1 MHPEVRIMIRI
12 AIPNKGRLHDP
23 TVELLK
29 EAGLPVLEGGT
40 RKLFAKTND
49 PEITIL
55 FARAADI
62 PEYVQDGAADV
73 GVTGLDLISETGA
86 QVEMLLDMGFGRA
99 NLVLAVPEESNLTT
113 PQSLEGK
120 RIATEFPNI
129 TARYFKNLEVNVEII
144 KVSGACE
151 LTPHV
156 GVADA
161 IVDISSSGTTLATN
175 HLKMIDKVF
184 TSSVYLIANKK
195 TNADNCKVEQ
205 ISTSIESVIR
215 AKGKRYL
222 MMNVPEESL
231 EAVKQV
237 LPGLAG
243 PTVMKVE
250 SSQSILAVHAVIDAD
265 LIFSTVNKLKAVGAK
280 DILVVPIERLM
291 P

>member
-1 MHPEVRIMIRI
+1 MIRI

-23 TVELLK
+23 TVNLLK
-29 EAGLPVLEGGT
+29 EAGLPVLEGAT
-40 RKLFAKTND
+40 RKLYAKTTD

-86 QVEMLLDMGFGRA
+86 NVEVMLDLKFGGA
-99 NLVLAVPEESNLTT
+99 KLVLAVPENSPIKSAKDLK
-113 PQSLEGK
+113 GM

-129 TARYFKNLEVNVEII
+129 THHYFENHGVNVEIV

-151 LTPHV
+151 MTPHV
-156 GVADA
+156 GISDA
-161 IVDISSSGTTLATN
+161 IVDISSSGTTLVTN
-175 HLKMIDKVF
+175 HLRMVENVF
-184 TSSVYLIANKK
+184 SSSVYLISNRESAGKIEKIQYIK
-195 TNADNCKVEQ
+195 TAL
-205 ISTSIESVIR
+205 ESVLH

-222 MMNVPEESL
+222 MMNVPEASL
-231 EAVKQV
+231 EDVKRV

-250 SSQSILAVHAVIDAD
+250 SNTSILAVHAVVDND
-265 LIFSTVNKLKAVGAK
+265 KTFTTVNKLKSVGAR
-280 DILVVPIERLM
+280 DILVVPIERMM

>member
-1 MHPEVRIMIRI
+1 MIRI

-55 FARAADI
+55 FARASDI

-99 NLVLAVPEESNLTT
+99 SLVLAVPEESHLNT

-129 TARYFKNLEVNVEII
+129 TSRYFKNLGVNVEIV

-156 GVADA
+156 GIADA

-175 HLKMIDKVF
+175 HLKMIENVF
-184 TSSVYLIANKK
+184 SSSVYLIANKK
-195 TNADNCKVEQ
+195 TSVNNSKIEQ

-222 MMNVPEESL
+222 MMNVPESSL

-250 SSQSILAVHAVIDAD
+250 ASQSILAVHAVIDAD
-265 LIFSTVNKLKAVGAK
+265 LIFSTVNKLKSVGAK
-280 DILVVPIERLM
+280 DVLVIPIERLM

>member
-1 MHPEVRIMIRI
+1 MIRI

-55 FARAADI
+55 FARASDI

-99 NLVLAVPEESNLTT
+99 SLVLAVPEESHLNT

-129 TARYFKNLEVNVEII
+129 TSRYFKNLGVNVEIV

-156 GVADA
+156 GIADA

-175 HLKMIDKVF
+175 HLKMIENVF
-184 TSSVYLIANKK
+184 SSSVYLIANKK
-195 TNADNCKVEQ
+195 TSANNSKIEQ

-222 MMNVPEESL
+222 MMNVPESSL

-250 SSQSILAVHAVIDAD
+250 ASQSILAVHAVIDAD
-265 LIFSTVNKLKAVGAK
+265 LIFSTVNKLKSVGAK
-280 DILVVPIERLM
+280 DVLVIPIERLM

>member
-1 MHPEVRIMIRI
+1 MHYRSERDHNSNFNRLIQDNLYYSEYNGLYARKVFLRSFRTKRMLPEVRIMIRI

-55 FARAADI
+55 FARASDI

-99 NLVLAVPEESNLTT
+99 SLVLAVPEESHLNT

-129 TARYFKNLEVNVEII
+129 TSRYFKNLGVNVEIV

-156 GVADA
+156 GIADA

-175 HLKMIDKVF
+175 HLEDDRECLF
-184 TSSVYLIANKK
+184 LL
-195 TNADNCKVEQ
+195 C
-205 ISTSIESVIR
+205 
-215 AKGKRYL
+215 
-222 MMNVPEESL
+222 
-231 EAVKQV
+231 
-237 LPGLAG
+237 LP
-243 PTVMKVE
+243 
-250 SSQSILAVHAVIDAD
+250 H
-265 LIFSTVNKLKAVGAK
+265 
-280 DILVVPIERLM
+280 R
-291 P
+291 